1 LRGVEL
7 SDANL
12 YKTLGR
18 MLESGQLGRKGAVYD
33 LWLDEPGEA
42 LNAGQVVIDTR
53 EQREQARPPQDCY
66 LCARIHSARVRAT
79 AVVPLV
85 AKRNC
90 W

>member
-1 LRGVEL
+1 VAHLDGGHIREIREELKLRGVEL

-42 LNAGQVVIDTR
+42 
-53 EQREQARPPQDCY
+53 
-66 LCARIHSARVRAT
+66 
-79 AVVPLV
+79 
-85 AKRNC
+85 
-90 W
+90 